1 MDVRDLM
8 GQLDPGPPGSDLADA
23 TPPRRADPGRAD
35 LSALRS
41 ELQALS
47 AAQKALRSESPSGT
61 GAARTPAAVSL
72 TPPVAVTPGSAVQAQ
87 MSKLQA
93 GVLAHTQAVAT
104 FEKSR
109 RAAEDALRRA
119 AASVSASPLKP
130 LHHTPTRG
138 DAGSEVGGS
147 VAPPFS
153 ASDSRERHPLS
164 PRGDADLERGLALV
178 AEAAE
183 RERALGERVATSVSP
198 WSHPAPPVLS
208 PPTPSQQSI
217 DSRLLGAA
225 IERQSELSL
234 QLEACRSELVAARA
248 GKPLPGDEQLREL
261 EAEKSARQAAE
272 AALRE
277 AKEELAQLRAELV
290 RRTAVEAVA
299 VQPGEEALPMATA
312 SFEGVPLTTAEVA
325 EVDEDAPGVAPDS
338 PTSADL
344 DF

>member
-8 GQLDPGPPGSDLADA
+8 GQLDPAPGSDLAEA

-61 GAARTPAAVSL
+61 GAAR

-153 ASDSRERHPLS
+153 ASDSRERHQLLS
-164 PRGDADLERGLALV
+164 PR
-178 AEAAE
+178 
-183 RERALGERVATSVSP
+183 
-198 WSHPAPPVLS
+198 
-208 PPTPSQQSI
+208 
-217 DSRLLGAA
+217 
-225 IERQSELSL
+225 
-234 QLEACRSELVAARA
+234 
-248 GKPLPGDEQLREL
+248 
-261 EAEKSARQAAE
+261 
-272 AALRE
+272 
-277 AKEELAQLRAELV
+277 
-290 RRTAVEAVA
+290 
-299 VQPGEEALPMATA
+299 
-312 SFEGVPLTTAEVA
+312 
-325 EVDEDAPGVAPDS
+325 
-338 PTSADL
+338 
-344 DF
+344 